1 MHLTPRSTG
10 DEALAA
16 PLWPRLALVAVL
28 VAGIATFV
36 AAGGPHYLSLETIK
50 EHRAALLEFTQQHYA
65 QALLIALVAY
75 VAATAL
81 SMPSGTLFAL
91 LLGFLFG
98 RWVATGLILVG
109 AAIGTSL
116 LFLAVRHLLAAA
128 VRRRLG
134 AKARRVEAGFAKN
147 AFGWMLFLR
156 LTPMLPYWLV
166 TLVPAISSIRIG
178 TYALATVLGIVP
190 ITLVVTSLGQKLGQ
204 IESLHDLLAPETLLL
219 LALLGVLA
227 LVSVAVRQALASRR

>member
-1 MHLTPRSTG
+1 MTPRSTG

-16 PLWPRLALVAVL
+16 PLWPRLALAAVL
-28 VAGIATFV
+28 LAGIATFIAV
-36 AAGGPHYLSLETIK
+36 GGPHYLSLETIK

-65 QALLIALVAY
+65 QALSIALIAY
-75 VAATAL
+75 VASTAL
-81 SMPSGTLFAL
+81 SIPLGTLFAL

-98 RWVATGLILVG
+98 RWVATALILVG
-109 AAIGTSL
+109 ATIGTSL
-116 LFLAVRHLLAAA
+116 LFLAVRHLFADA

-134 AKARRVEAGFAKN
+134 PKATRGVAGFAQN

-156 LTPMLPYWLV
+156 LTPLVPYWLV
-166 TLVPAISSIRIG
+166 NLVPAITHIRIG
-178 TYALATVLGIVP
+178 TYALATMLGIVP

-219 LALLGVLA
+219 LALLGGLA
-227 LVSVAVRQALASRR
+227 LVPVALRQALASRR